1 MEEKRDRVKEEARR
15 NRVRLREDQLPQYE
29 CPVCR
34 EVVQCA
40 EEWLCWEDI
49 PDLEKRCDH
58 NEEVGNWTKE

>member
-40 EEWLCWEDI
+40 EEWLC
-49 PDLEKRCDH
+49 
-58 NEEVGNWTKE
+58 